1 MSELGRSGADKDLS
15 WKAFDT
21 YIPSLLADIKVL
33 KKRTYDYKHNHP
45 AINAYIQ
52 SIEVSQLQTEARL
65 LLNKSDIVELE
76 AAE

>member
-1 MSELGRSGADKDLS
+1 
-15 WKAFDT
+15 
-21 YIPSLLADIKVL
+21 
-33 KKRTYDYKHNHP
+33 HP

-65 LLNKSDIVELE
+65 LLNKSDMVELE